1 MEIFEVTLDS
11 QVMDEYSMIYGVA
24 SGTALYL
31 LPWLAIIVA
40 MLFIQGGVVECQLYA
55 VPDTVMICEFSFIF
69 LNKFLKGMMI
79 SPS

>member
-1 MEIFEVTLDS
+1 
-11 QVMDEYSMIYGVA
+11 MIYGVA